1 MSEFWKLIVEYV
13 GEVESVTGS
22 TNNISRVQVTSC
34 HRRMQSLVPF
44 GSIQIFSNNK
54 IILVVQKKK
63 KRKERSRI
71 FLFFFLGPLRC
82 CKLNKVMV

>member
-63 KRKERSRI
+63 KKKENSTSL
-71 FLFFFLGPLRC
+71 FSFFFFFWDHC
-82 CKLNKVMV
+82 DVVN

>member
-71 FLFFFLGPLRC
+71 FLFFFFWDHC
-82 CKLNKVMV
+82 DVVN

>member
-63 KRKERSRI
+63 KEKREVEFS
-71 FLFFFLGPLRC
+71 FFFFFFWDHC
-82 CKLNKVMV
+82 DVVN